1 MLHIDAVLP
10 LIPRDC
16 ERFGLLA
23 RSLERYM
30 SDLGTLWIV
39 VPSDAVR
46 DIQRQVAHVK
56 LPLRVIAETTWAPGM
71 ERLPLR
77 GWYKQQLVKL
87 VASSFVSSPFYLTLD
102 ADVLCTRKVNYTDLV
117 PNGKARCYV
126 MQQADHQ
133 DWYDGAEAA
142 LGLTA
147 ARRNVLHNVTP
158 VVWSTE
164 GVQKTVSHLNQ
175 RALHRKWSK
184 GQRGLRQR
192 AHALFRNNTF
202 RNNTAPPWMNYL
214 APATPWAEYALYFT
228 YLEATGQ
235 FERYHVESDVC
246 IYDIERSLWKNT
258 KTLEGWDPRPLFEGA
273 GPPYFAV
280 IQSNAELPVAELWQ
294 HLTPWLG
301 SR

>member
-1 MLHIDAVLP
+1 MPQIDAVLP

-23 RSLERYM
+23 RSLERNL
-30 SDLGTLWIV
+30 SDLGTLWVV
-39 VPSDAVR
+39 VPTDAVR
-46 DIQRQVAHVK
+46 EIQHQLTSVK
-56 LPLRVIAETTWAPGM
+56 LPLRVIAETEWAPGM
-71 ERLPLR
+71 QQLPLR

-87 VASSFVSSPFYLTLD
+87 VASSFVGSPFYLTLD
-102 ADVLCTRKVNYTDLV
+102 ADVICTRKVNYADLV
-117 PNGKARCYV
+117 PNGKARCHV
-126 MQQADHQ
+126 MKQADHQ

-147 ARRNVLHNVTP
+147 ARRGVLHNVTP

-175 RALHRKWSK
+175 RALHRKWAK

-192 AHALFRNNTF
+192 VHGLL

-235 FERYHVESDVC
+235 FERYHVESDAC
-246 IYDIERSLWKNT
+246 IYDIRRSLWKST
-258 KTLEGWDPRPLFEGA
+258 KTLDGWDPSPLFTGA

-294 HLTPWLG
+294 RLAPWLG